1 MAIIH
6 ICRGWQSVRLLSHSN
21 TNVSTKYINICAHL
35 SAPSMAGRGTLGSR
49 NRLTY
54 AIALITK
61 KLFQYPIIFRQS
73 ISRLHRLNQEQYTS
87 FR

>member
-1 MAIIH
+1 MAIVH
-6 ICRGWQSVRLLSHSN
+6 ICHGWQPVRLLSHSN
-21 TNVSTKYINICAHL
+21 ANVSTKYINVCANL
-35 SAPSMAGRGTLGSR
+35 STPSIEGRGTLGSR
-49 NRLTY
+49 NRQTY

-73 ISRLHRLNQEQYTS
+73 ISRLHRPNQEQYTS

>member
-1 MAIIH
+1 MAMVH
-6 ICRGWQSVRLLSHSN
+6 SSQGWQPVRLLSHSN

-49 NRLTY
+49 NRQTY

-61 KLFQYPIIFRQS
+61 KLFQYLIIFRQS
-73 ISRLHRLNQEQYTS
+73 ISRLHHPNQEQYTS
-87 FR
+87 FH

>member
-6 ICRGWQSVRLLSHSN
+6 ICRDWQSVRLLSHSN

-35 SAPSMAGRGTLGSR
+35 SAPSMVGKDTLGSR
-49 NRLTY
+49 NRLAY

-73 ISRLHRLNQEQYTS
+73 ISRLHRPNQEQYTS